1 MQVIPSQ
8 EQEAILQSRAPTLMI
23 EARAGTGKTTT
34 LAMLAAREHGVVLG
48 LCFSDGARIRFEDKL
63 RDEAPGRKATVL
75 TVEGLARSLLNRL
88 IQAGF
93 FDKPARLA
101 SAEQLRPHVV
111 DAANAVWGKYEQR
124 GGSEF
129 DFDFEYRTPRIEQML
144 ELLSTLKATLAS
156 LAFDDEDFDDYAV
169 EELAERFNVD
179 REAIEICREIERR
192 RQPQQGYIVWQS
204 PPDLVTDLVAILRR
218 EPHTLDALPQADV
231 CLVDEWHDVNAAEF
245 ELLRLFRRAAR
256 LAVVGDRHQV
266 INAARGADPKFSAEA
281 FDQAWPGALR
291 LPLSQSRRCGVSI
304 AKLLRQVLPA
314 CRFESHSET
323 YSELRRVQYAPGDC
337 AAAVAERAAAL
348 AADGVKL
355 SDVAVVL
362 READQTVDIENLL
375 LDRAVPYVCDGV
387 ESYLLR
393 PEILMLRALLHIASG
408 DYSTLQGDKESCERM
423 VDSLLVYL
431 SVSAAGTDWE
441 TGHEIYGSGNWLE
454 LARHDV
460 VAQPSALDNLFSGV
474 LCADKEGDSP
484 TSTRWKQ
491 RFRQVVQL
499 LKERA
504 PAASAPELLALAS
517 QALDLPAATR
527 TAFVSRS
534 RADSALRTI
543 RAFIEF
549 AERRGKPSAAD
560 FLQELK
566 TRQERTRAEVNYL
579 RERRQLV
586 LTTVQA
592 AKGREWPQVL
602 LPCLEQGQ
610 FPRGGDLAEERRYFY
625 VAASRAIAGLTLF
638 EPDEQ
643 NAARRSA
650 LLS

>member
-1 MQVIPSQ
+1 MQVIPSK

-34 LAMLAAREHGVVLG
+34 LAMLAAREPGVVLG

-63 RDEAPGRKATVL
+63 RDEAPGRKVTVL

-88 IQAGF
+88 IQGSY
-93 FDKPARLA
+93 FDKPSRLA

-111 DAANAVWGKYEQR
+111 EAANAVWNKYEQR
-124 GGSEF
+124 GYTDF

-144 ELLSTLKATLAS
+144 QLLSTLKATLAS
-156 LAFDDEDFDDYAV
+156 LSFDDEDFDDYGV

-179 REAIEICREIERR
+179 REAIEICREFERR
-192 RQPQQGYIVWQS
+192 RQPQQGFYVWQS
-204 PPDLVTDLVAILRR
+204 PADMVTDLVAILRR
-218 EPHTLDALPQADV
+218 NPYALDALPQADL

-245 ELLRLFRRAAR
+245 ELLRLFRRDAR
-256 LAVVGDRHQV
+256 LVVVGDRHQV
-266 INAARGADPKFSAEA
+266 INAERGADPQFSAEA
-281 FDQAWPGALR
+281 FDLAWPRTER

-314 CRFESHSET
+314 CRFESHADT
-323 YSELRRVQYAPGDC
+323 YSELRRVQYAPGQG
-337 AAAVAERAAAL
+337 AAAVADRAAGL

-355 SDVAVVL
+355 SDVAVIL

-408 DYSTLQGDKESCERM
+408 DYDTLKGDKESCERM

-431 SVSAAGTDWE
+431 SVSAASTDWE
-441 TGHEIYGSGNWLE
+441 TGHEIYGSGSWLE
-454 LARHDV
+454 MARNDV
-460 VAQPSALDNLFSGV
+460 VAQPSALDNLFTSV

-484 TSTRWKQ
+484 TTLRWKQ
-491 RFRQVVQL
+491 RFRQVVTL

-504 PAASAPELLALAS
+504 AEASAPELLALAS

-527 TAFVSRS
+527 TAFVSHS

-543 RAFIEF
+543 RAFIAF
-549 AERRGKPSAAD
+549 AERGGQRSAAE
-560 FLQELK
+560 FLQDLK
-566 TRQERTRAEVNYL
+566 QRQDRTRAEVNYL

-592 AKGREWPQVL
+592 AKGREWAQVL

-610 FPRGGDLAEERRYFY
+610 FPRGGDMAEERRYFY
-625 VAASRAIAGLTLF
+625 VAASRAITGLTLF

-643 NAARRSA
+643 HAARRSS
-650 LLS
+650 LLN

>member
-1 MQVIPSQ
+1 MRVIPSK
-8 EQEAILQSRAPTLMI
+8 EQEAILQSRAATLMI

-34 LAMLAAREHGVVLG
+34 LAMLAAQEHGVALG

-63 RDEAPGRKATVL
+63 NEEAPGRRVTVL

-88 IQAGF
+88 IQGGF
-93 FDKPARLA
+93 FDKPSRLA
-101 SAEQLRPHVV
+101 TSEQLRPHVV
-111 DAANAVWGKYEQR
+111 EAANTVWSKYEQR
-124 GGSEF
+124 GNTEF
-129 DFDFEYRTPRIEQML
+129 DFDFEYRTPRVEQML
-144 ELLSTLKATLAS
+144 ELLSRLKATLAS
-156 LAFDDEDFDDYAV
+156 LAFEDEEFDDYTIDD
-169 EELAERFNVD
+169 LAERFFVD

-192 RQPQQGYIVWQS
+192 RQPQQGHYLWQS
-204 PPDLVTDLVAILRR
+204 YPDLVTDLVTILRR
-218 EPHTLDALPQADV
+218 DPHALEALPQADI
-231 CLVDEWHDVNAAEF
+231 CLIDEWHDVNAAEF
-245 ELLRLFRRAAR
+245 ELLRLFRREAR

-266 INAARGADPKFSAEA
+266 INAARGADPQFSAEA
-281 FDQAWPGALR
+281 FDKAWPGTER

-314 CRFESHSET
+314 SRFESHSET
-323 YSELRRVQYAPGDC
+323 YSELRRVQYATGEG

-348 AADGVKL
+348 LADGVKL

-362 READQTVDIENLL
+362 READQTVEIENLL
-375 LDRAVPYVCDGV
+375 LDRAIPYVCDGV

-408 DYSTLQGDKESCERM
+408 DYSTLKGDKESCERM

-431 SVSAAGTDWE
+431 SVSAVDADWE
-441 TGHEIYGSGNWLE
+441 TGHDMYGSGSWLE

-460 VAQPSALDNLFSGV
+460 AAEPSSLDNLFSGV
-474 LCADKEGDSP
+474 LCADREEDSP
-484 TSTRWKQ
+484 TSKRWKQ
-491 RFRQVVQL
+491 RFRQVVEL
-499 LKERA
+499 LKA
-504 PAASAPELLALAS
+504 KAATSSAPELLALAS

-527 TAFVSRS
+527 TAFVSHS

-543 RAFIEF
+543 RAFTEF
-549 AERRGKPSAAD
+549 AQRQGAPSAMD

-610 FPRGGDLAEERRYFY
+610 FPRGGDIAEERRYFY

-638 EPDEQ
+638 EPEDP
-643 NAARRSA
+643 ARRSA
-650 LLS
+650 LLV